1 MKYRSNKI
9 LVLLLTSAML
19 FALYSCKSKKQ
30 ALGTYAP
37 VVEKMNAQLFSDIL
51 SNSFEYSTFSSK
63 LNLNISSGKSSISSK
78 ANIRII
84 KDNTIQLSIQPLFGV
99 EMFRVHITPDTF
111 ILLDRMNKQYVQE
124 SISDL
129 KKRYPV
135 GFDFETL
142 QALFSNNIFVSG
154 KQNIE
159 ISDFNRFQI
168 QKASNTHYL
177 LKAKDELSDI
187 NYSFTVD
194 GNDKVGVSYLIEP
207 EKKYSLQWKYSNF
220 EMVEDKLFPSKMD
233 VSVETPSRKMAVDID
248 FSDIKK
254 DEQFT
259 LSMNIPAGYSKK
271 RFDEV
276 LRILISI

>member
-1 MKYRSNKI
+1 MKQIGKKI
-9 LVLLLTSAML
+9 YILLLTCAML
-19 FALYSCKSKKQ
+19 FAFYSCKSKKQ
-30 ALGTYAP
+30 VLGTYTP
-37 VVEKMNAQLFSDIL
+37 VEEKINSKLFSDIL
-51 SNSFEYSTFSSK
+51 NNSFDFSTLSSK

-78 ANIRII
+78 ANIRMI
-84 KDNTIQLSIQPLFGV
+84 KNSTIQLSIQPLFGV

-129 KKRYPV
+129 KKKYPV

-142 QALFSNNIFVSG
+142 QALFSNHIFVSG
-154 KQNIE
+154 KRNID

-168 QKASNTHYL
+168 KKASNTHYL
-177 LKAKDELSDI
+177 LKATDELSDI
-187 NYSFTVD
+187 DYSFTVD
-194 GNDKVGVSYLIEP
+194 GNDRVGFTYLVES
-207 EKKYSLQWKYSNF
+207 EKRYSLQWQYSNF
-220 EMVEDKLFPSKMD
+220 EMVQDELFPSKMD
-233 VSVETPSRKMAVDID
+233 VSVETPNRRMAVGID

-271 RFDEV
+271 KFDEV
-276 LRILISI
+276 LRILIST

>member
-9 LVLLLTSAML
+9 LVSLLICVML
-19 FALYSCKSKKQ
+19 LALYSCKSKKQ
-30 ALGTYAP
+30 ILGAYTL
-37 VVEKMNAQLFSDIL
+37 VEDKMNAQLFSDIL

-84 KDNTIQLSIQPLFGV
+84 KDNIIQLSIQPLFGV

-168 QKASNTHYL
+168 QKSSNTHYL
-177 LKAKDELSDI
+177 LKAKDELSSID
-187 NYSFTVD
+187 YSFLVD
-194 GNDKVGVSYLIEP
+194 GNDRVGLANLTEP
-207 EKKYSLQWKYSNF
+207 QKKYSLQWLYSNF
-220 EMVEDKLFPSKMD
+220 DMVEYKLFPLKMN

-259 LSMNIPAGYSKK
+259 LSMSIPAGYSKK